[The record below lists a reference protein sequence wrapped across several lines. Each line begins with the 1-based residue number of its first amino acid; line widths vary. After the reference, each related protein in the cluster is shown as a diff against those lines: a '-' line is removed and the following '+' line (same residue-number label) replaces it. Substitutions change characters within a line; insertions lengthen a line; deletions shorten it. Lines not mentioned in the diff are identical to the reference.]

1 MIGLVALT
9 AVAIITALALRRVR
23 DRLLTAL
30 GVAGLF
36 LLAVPALLVNG
47 DAVERIVA
55 AVYMYAPYWEYLIP
69 VAFFALA
76 LLPGG
81 RRSAKKRRGG
91 KAKKEVVI
99 V

>member
-9 AVAIITALALRRVR
+9 AVAVVTALALRRVR

-36 LLAVPALLVNG
+36 LLAVPALFVNG
-47 DAVERIVA
+47 DALERIIA

-81 RRSAKKRRGG
+81 GRKSRKRR
-91 KAKKEVVI
+91 KTMKKEVVI